1 VVIALFLV
9 FLLLCS
15 HSVLYGITLFLL
27 SLLFL
32 CYVLVTIHLI
42 VSLLVLLVYL
52 GALLILFAYLWM
64 YITYSERIASS
75 HILLFV
81 TLLVVDSHSRSSFLR
96 PITEL
101 SLPSSF
107 LTFLVCLLFL
117 AMIVVCLLLDFSLGC
132 FRN

>member
-1 VVIALFLV
+1 MGIALFLV
-9 FLLLCS
+9 LLLLCS
-15 HSVLYGITLFLL
+15 HSVVYGISLFIL

-32 CYVLVTIHLI
+32 SYLLVTIHLI
-42 VSLLVLLVYL
+42 ISLLVLLVYL

-64 YITYSERIASS
+64 YVTYSERIASY
-75 HILLFV
+75 HFLVFV
-81 TLLVVDSHSRSSFLR
+81 TLIVLDSHSRSSFLC

-117 AMIVVCLLLDFSLGC
+117 AMIVVCLLLDFSLGS

>member
-1 VVIALFLV
+1 MGLFLSY
-9 FLLLCS
+9 L
-15 HSVLYGITLFLL
+15 
-27 SLLFL
+27 
-32 CYVLVTIHLI
+32 LVTIQLI
-42 VSLLVLLVYL
+42 ISLLVLLVYL

-75 HILLFV
+75 YILLFV
-81 TLLVVDSHSRSSFLR
+81 TLLVLDSHSRSSFMR

-117 AMIVVCLLLDFSLGC
+117 AMIVVCLLL
-132 FRN
+132 